1 MKIRYALPDDAAAC
15 NAFHNA
21 HYGLKRTDDQWAWE
35 FVRPTHSG
43 DLPHVLVIEDG
54 EVVGTQAFIPIP
66 FIDEAGTF
74 MTAKSEETL
83 VAAKMR
89 GKSLFGR
96 MYELLF
102 KYAVDHDYKS
112 IWGFTPAEQAFRK
125 QGFQI
130 PASTRQL
137 FLAISPGSLQEA
149 AQARDQAVSG
159 LRKLALLGF
168 GAVLSVWARLLGLGA
183 ARLRF
188 REELIDLEDAAL
200 FEHGYSKRFVEAWG
214 GATILRD
221 CEYMQ
226 WRIFENPYRRAKVA
240 AVVADGILL
249 GHVAFVV
256 GDDGTGYLVD
266 IMAAHPAGKDQD
278 ARIAGILI
286 AEAITRLRRMGASCI
301 RGWTLN
307 EHPFDQLV
315 RRVAIRQGFLFL
327 KRGNAVVFQ
336 TAFQPEPRRTSHDD
350 FANWYVTR
358 LFTEGTNG

>member
-1 MKIRYALPDDAAAC
+1 MKIRYALPDDADAC

-21 HYGLKRTDDQWAWE
+21 HYGLTRTDEQWAWE
-35 FVRPTHSG
+35 FVRPTPG
-43 DLPHVLVIEDG
+43 GELPYVMVVDDG
-54 EVVGTQAFIPIP
+54 EVVGSQAFIPIR

-89 GKSLFGR
+89 GKSVFGR

-102 KYAVDHDYKS
+102 QYAVDHDYKS

-130 PASTRQL
+130 PGSTRQL
-137 FLAISPGSLQEA
+137 FLAINPGSLQEA
-149 AQARDQAVSG
+149 AKAKDPTVSG
-159 LRKLALLGF
+159 LRNLALLGF
-168 GAVLSVWARLLGLGA
+168 GAALSIWGRLSGLGP
-183 ARLRF
+183 ARLRSG
-188 REELIDLEDAAL
+188 EKMIDLEDAAL
-200 FEHGYSKRFVEAWG
+200 FEHGYSRRFVEAWG
-214 GATILRD
+214 GTTILRD
-221 CEYMQ
+221 CEFMQ
-226 WRIFENPYRRAKVA
+226 WRIFENPYRRATVS

-256 GDDGTGYLVD
+256 GDDGAGYLVD
-266 IMAAHPAGKDQD
+266 IMAAHPAGKDED
-278 ARIAGILI
+278 ARIASILI

-327 KRGNAVVFQ
+327 KRGNAVVVH
-336 TAFQPEPRRTSHDD
+336 TAFQPNPRRTSHDD